1 MPVGTSSAVLVV
13 IVGPPVPSRDYGR
26 HYQLRA
32 GYVMQAYRKD
42 TMVDAEDRVLREH
55 SPRDAIEFS
64 RGGQIT
70 SKRLFDNDARMRGQV
85 RSTEPFDHRLE
96 ERGRDSEVVR
106 RAPSTT
112 QRALYRRERL
122 RIIIVPAHV
131 LEQGQKMVEAT
142 LAVDTARSFYAFCH
156 ALVQTGQAP
165 LREGDADYRDPK
177 GAAFHHRIKRRKNH
191 FVGEIARHPEE
202 YQRVRM
208 GGFHQSSPSFA
219 AGFFSMP
226 PNGLV
231 FFSQRREPP
240 TNAFRLSPMRVSGG
254 RSLMCLAFPPP
265 NTTYSGSSACLRRS
279 TTSATWRRQFFFP
292 SRFRP
297 RTPT

>member
-1 MPVGTSSAVLVV
+1 
-13 IVGPPVPSRDYGR
+13 
-26 HYQLRA
+26 
-32 GYVMQAYRKD
+32 
-42 TMVDAEDRVLREH
+42 
-55 SPRDAIEFS
+55 
-64 RGGQIT
+64 
-70 SKRLFDNDARMRGQV
+70 
-85 RSTEPFDHRLE
+85 E

-131 LEQGQKMVEAT
+131 LEQGQKMVEGT

-208 GGFHQSSPSFA
+208 GGFHQSSPSLA

-279 TTSATWRRQFFFP
+279 TTSPTSITRTLLTFWEAALIASSRCDHRTRIAWRRAACRRSLLRLSMRTAGKVRR
-292 SRFRP
+292 SRPEREPP
-297 RTPT
+297 RRWRR